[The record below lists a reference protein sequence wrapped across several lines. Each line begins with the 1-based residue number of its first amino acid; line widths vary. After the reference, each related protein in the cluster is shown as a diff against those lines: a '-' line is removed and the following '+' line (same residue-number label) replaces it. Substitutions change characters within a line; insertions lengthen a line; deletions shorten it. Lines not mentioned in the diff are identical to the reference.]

1 MGGGVTLPRLDLDGY
16 GFFIQQSVFPVL
28 NHCLNFLFSLTEKDC
43 VALSA
48 DCVRLVQ
55 SVSAPLANRQC
66 VAQFVFSDCL
76 WSAVHYWVSTLCD
89 DALAVSQTG
98 KLDCFR
104 FVVYFDAV
112 EKRSVCFRF
121 GVGIV

>member
-1 MGGGVTLPRLDLDGY
+1 M
-16 GFFIQQSVFPVL
+16 L
-28 NHCLNFLFSLTEKDC
+28 NHCLNLFFSLTKKEC
-43 VALSA
+43 VTLSA

-112 EKRSVCFRF
+112 KKCRVSVAF
-121 GVGIV
+121 V